1 MINPVKSFLTHGWG
15 LNSINTICV
24 RLYSPLSPEFAKEQS
39 NGDANLTPPL
49 INVK

>member
-39 NGDANLTPPL
+39 NGDANLTPTPPP
-49 INVK
+49 